1 MRRSFATADWV
12 RRFGRRTRKTQSPVT
27 SIMALLYVLAGPWV
41 ALAQPAATDSAA
53 SQAPDRRLSVTK
65 LFRDQPFYD
74 PLRAEEHAAR
84 VQLLIPAWSEQFPH
98 SETTGSRFAWQ
109 ITLGRELPI
118 VTLSSQVADGPMN
131 RGEWGLGVWAP
142 VSVHMIED
150 FADESN
156 PIVDTDY
163 RFGSMVKFQY
173 GLSDGLRLGVRYVPW
188 AHESTH
194 LGDEYVIIAQRT
206 TGFERINVSYEYQSI
221 GVSLE
226 GDGPQGDDGF
236 KARAA
241 WLRPFGDDGYYSDHL
256 LGSEIVA
263 LTSSQKNTEW
273 SLGGEYQLPEWRDRH
288 VYASLELRNAL
299 VYNYHQSAAD
309 PERRQWT
316 WNMQVGRS
324 AASNART
331 ALKDYFFQVH
341 RGVNPYGQLRSQA
354 DYWSAGFGWVFGF

>member
-1 MRRSFATADWV
+1 MAK
-12 RRFGRRTRKTQSPVT
+12 RTRSSATVIPAVLC
-27 SIMALLYVLAGPWV
+27 LLAAPAV
-41 ALAQPAATDSAA
+41 ALAQPA
-53 SQAPDRRLSVTK
+53 TK

-74 PLRAEEHAAR
+74 PLKAEEHAAR
-84 VQLLIPAWSEQFPH
+84 VQLLIPAWSDEFPH
-98 SETTGSRFAWQ
+98 SETRDSRFAWQ
-109 ITLGRELPI
+109 VTLGRELPI
-118 VTLSSQVADGPMN
+118 VTVSSQVLDGAMN
-131 RGEWGLGVWAP
+131 SGEWGLGLWTP
-142 VSVHMIED
+142 VSFHMIED

-173 GLSDGLRLGVRYVPW
+173 GLSDSLRFGVRYVPW

-206 TGFERINVSYEYQSI
+206 PGFERINVSYEYQSI
-221 GVSLE
+221 GASLE
-226 GDGPQGDDGF
+226 GDGPLGDDAF
-236 KARAA
+236 KTRAG
-241 WLRPFGDDGYYSDHL
+241 WLQPFGDGGYYSDHL
-256 LGSEIVA
+256 LGSEIA
-263 LTSSQKNTEW
+263 TLTPSRQNAEW
-273 SLGGEYQLPEWRDRH
+273 SLGGEYMLPEWRGRH

-299 VYNYHQSAAD
+299 VYNYHQTSAD

-316 WNMQVGRS
+316 WNLQVGRT
-324 AASNART
+324 AEPNART